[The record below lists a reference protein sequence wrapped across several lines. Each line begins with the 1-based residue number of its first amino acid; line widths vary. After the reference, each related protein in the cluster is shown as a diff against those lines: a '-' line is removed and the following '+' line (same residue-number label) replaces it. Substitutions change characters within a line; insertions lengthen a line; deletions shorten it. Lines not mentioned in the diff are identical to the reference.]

1 MQVELSAA
9 LDLGLKIGGSL
20 VAMNVA
26 VLVYIFKSLKAEL
39 KSMNTKVDRLD
50 DNRVKLVHKE
60 ECRYQ
65 RDELS
70 KRVASLEKRIH
81 LIETNGI
88 TGGRHGIS

>member
-39 KSMNTKVDRLD
+39 KTMNAKVDRLD
-50 DNRVKLVHKE
+50 QNRVKLVHKD
-60 ECRYQ
+60 ECRYE
-65 RDELS
+65 RDEIS
-70 KRVASLEKRIH
+70 KRVESLERRIH

-88 TGGRHGIS
+88 SGNHHGIS